1 TDETGT
7 VITYWADPDI
17 FESVEYDVET
27 LRKRFQQM
35 AFLNKGL
42 RITLTD
48 ERPAPAPEGGDA
60 ADGTPTEDAGIQAD
74 VAAEEFAEDTGPSTW
89 SYRYDRGLQ
98 DFVEFINN
106 AKRTEVIHPEIISFE
121 VEDTTEQI
129 SVEVA
134 MQW

>member
-1 TDETGT
+1 
-7 VITYWADPDI
+7 
-17 FESVEYDVET
+17 
-27 LRKRFQQM
+27 
-35 AFLNKGL
+35 
-42 RITLTD
+42 
-48 ERPAPAPEGGDA
+48 
-60 ADGTPTEDAGIQAD
+60 

-134 MQW
+134 MQWTGAYSESVHTYANTINTHEGGTHEEGFRTSLTSVVNRYARNQGLLKDKDSNVTGEDIREGLTAVV